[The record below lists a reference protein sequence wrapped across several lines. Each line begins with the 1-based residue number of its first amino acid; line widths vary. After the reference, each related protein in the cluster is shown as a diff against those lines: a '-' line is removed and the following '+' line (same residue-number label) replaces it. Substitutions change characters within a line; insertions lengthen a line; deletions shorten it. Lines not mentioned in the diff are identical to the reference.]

1 MAAGSRALL
10 PYRTPR
16 RDVSVRGLGAS
27 SDCRFWPLASGRRG
41 GWNVGCG
48 RSPRS
53 SVLSPDVVNKEPCW
67 YLVDDHSAKTGDMG
81 EAGATGTSAHLPS
94 SAVLHYPR
102 GTFLESIPS
111 SLCQAVAVRW
121 PVDGVTLYNRKSYRV
136 SMCGPWREGTIGQC
150 LPELRLHVW
159 RIHFVSPTYT
169 ATKQGHQA
177 SNRPLHFRHYSLI
190 MHDRHIPSTRT
201 FKRLNARFAISRD
214 SSLSVESVRFRNP
227 HAFPSL
233 LYPWARMRAEIQS
246 GRLDRTWNVEA
257 LAALALMT
265 SMSFSEYPQRQH
277 MGAW

>member
-1 MAAGSRALL
+1 
-10 PYRTPR
+10 
-16 RDVSVRGLGAS
+16 
-27 SDCRFWPLASGRRG
+27 
-41 GWNVGCG
+41 
-48 RSPRS
+48 
-53 SVLSPDVVNKEPCW
+53 
-67 YLVDDHSAKTGDMG
+67 
-81 EAGATGTSAHLPS
+81 
-94 SAVLHYPR
+94 
-102 GTFLESIPS
+102 
-111 SLCQAVAVRW
+111 
-121 PVDGVTLYNRKSYRV
+121 
-136 SMCGPWREGTIGQC
+136 
-150 LPELRLHVW
+150 
-159 RIHFVSPTYT
+159 
-169 ATKQGHQA
+169 
-177 SNRPLHFRHYSLI
+177 